1 MGTAVLQQQ
10 ERRYLQQL
18 SVMYGSHMAEREVI
32 ERSMFAQVGRPAGYK
47 SSLFA
52 LNSSMGRYEEL
63 TAADILNDPNEHPM
77 PDKIGIHTHLEKVYG
92 L

>member
-1 MGTAVLQQQ
+1 MGSAVLMQQ

-18 SVMYGSHMAEREVI
+18 SVTYGSHMAERAVV
-32 ERSMFAQVGRPAGYK
+32 ERSMFGAIGRPGTE

-52 LNSSMGRYEEL
+52 LNGSMGRYDEL
-63 TAADILNDPNEHPM
+63 TFADILNDPSQDPR
-77 PDKIGIHTHLEKVYG
+77 PDKLGFHTRMEKVYG